1 MGETDTVLEI
11 LQTASESHAPAA
23 LMSASMAM
31 SCPGRLKS
39 ATSEGVV
46 LEFVRPPP
54 GAISAGDACA
64 VTFPLGGRTVGFM
77 ARALAFDQDAGG
89 RSWVTLALPERIQHT
104 EQRLAVRI
112 PVPPDS
118 LDAVLHVGDGAYAV
132 EPIDLSM
139 HGVLVEVPAAAAAEI
154 RPGHRR
160 MIELQLH
167 RHEIVLECE
176 VRRIDGLRLGLLFIQ
191 RDERPKVLA
200 KIMSELQKLWAEDS

>member
-1 MGETDTVLEI
+1 MSETNTVLQI
-11 LQTASESHAPAA
+11 LQTATESGAPAA

-31 SCPGRLKS
+31 SCPGRLRAAD
-39 ATSEGVV
+39 ATGVR

-54 GAISAGDACA
+54 GAISPGDACA

-77 ARALAFDQDAGG
+77 ARAIAFDQDAGG
-89 RSWVTLALPERIQHT
+89 RSWVTLSVPERIQHT

-112 PVPPDS
+112 PVPPDT

-132 EPIDLSM
+132 EPIDLSL
-139 HGVLVEVPAAAAAEI
+139 HGILVEVPAAAAAEI

-160 MIELQLH
+160 MLELQLG

-176 VRRIDGLRLGLLFIQ
+176 VRRVDGSRLGLLFIQ
-191 RDERPKVLA
+191 RDDRPKALT
-200 KIMSELQKLWAEDS
+200 KIIGELQRRWAEDA